1 MLLLD
6 TQVLLWWLADDPGL
20 SREVREKI
28 SETPSVFVSL
38 ASCWEIALK
47 TSIGKL
53 EFPLDRLEHEIAAN
67 HFAPLPISIAHIL
80 ESAALPPF
88 HRDPFDRML
97 IAQART
103 EGLVLVTGDQI
114 LARYEV
120 QVLAA

>member
-6 TQVLLWWLADDPGL
+6 THVLLWWLADDPAL
-20 SREVREKI
+20 SLNSRERI
-28 SETPSVFVSL
+28 GETPVVFVSL

-53 EFPLDRLEHEIAAN
+53 EFPLDRLEDEITDN
-67 HFAPLPISIAHIL
+67 RFTLLPIGIADIL

-103 EGLVLVTGDQI
+103 EGLVLVTGDKF
-114 LARYEV
+114 LGRYEV
-120 QVLAA
+120 RILAA